1 MTYNKKTSSYS
12 TYSTKSEEVLEA
24 LNEKLSDAYSR
35 KDAFQSWVAA
45 TLGTNAKYSAT
56 NRDILWAHDAHIV
69 ATYKQW
75 QDQGVH
81 VIQKGDIKLLAPLID
96 EGITRINAD
105 GTKAFIRKKFMTSVE
120 KKAVE
125 DGRLKLERKFK
136 GFRTFGVFDIS
147 KTDADVSKFAKKALK
162 QYENVNLDVLTK
174 AAERY
179 YGGMCES
186 NIQDF
191 LYDAIRN
198 DADFKAKEGIRD
210 DAARIASAFI
220 LEMYGLSDA
229 YTLSK
234 IESDE
239 KHNSE
244 ISKAVHA
251 YAESVTLIMSTM

>member
-1 MTYNKKTSSYS
+1 MTRTTAKTTS
-12 TYSTKSEEVLEA
+12 TYSSKSEEILTA

-35 KDAFQSWVAA
+35 KTAFQSWVAA

-75 QDQGVH
+75 QAQGVH
-81 VIQKGDIKLLAPLID
+81 VTQKGDIKLLAPLID

-105 GTKAFIRKKFMTSVE
+105 GTKTFVKKKFLTAAE

-125 DGRLKLERKFK
+125 DGRMKLERKFK

-147 KTDADVSKFAKKALK
+147 KTDADVSKFAEKALK
-162 QYENVNLDVLTK
+162 KYENVNLDTLTK
-174 AAERY
+174 SAERY
-179 YGGMCES
+179 YGGICDT

-191 LYDAIRN
+191 LYESIKN
-198 DADFKAKEGIRD
+198 DDEFKAKADIRD

-239 KHNSE
+239 KRNSE
-244 ISKAVHA
+244 ISKAVHS
-251 YAESVTLIMSTM
+251 YAESTTLVMSMM

>member
-1 MTYNKKTSSYS
+1 MTRTTTAKT
-12 TYSTKSEEVLEA
+12 TYASKSEEVLTA

-35 KDAFQSWVAA
+35 KAAFQSWVAA

-75 QDQGVH
+75 QGVH
-81 VIQKGDIKLLAPLID
+81 VTQNGDIKLLAPLID

-105 GTKAFIRKKFMTSVE
+105 GTKTFVKKKFLTAAE

-125 DGRLKLERKFK
+125 DGRMKLERKFK

-147 KTDADVSKFAKKALK
+147 KTDADVSKFAEKALK
-162 QYENVNLDVLTK
+162 KYDNVNLDTLTK
-174 AAERY
+174 SAERY
-179 YGGMCES
+179 YGGICDT

-191 LYDAIRN
+191 LYESIKN
-198 DADFKAKEGIRD
+198 DDEFKAKADIRD

-234 IESDE
+234 IEADE
-239 KHNSE
+239 KKNVE
-244 ISKAVHA
+244 ISKAVHS
-251 YAESVTLIMSTM
+251 YAESTTLVMSMM